1 MAAASTVVL
10 LATGTA
16 WRTLD
21 AVNSG
26 LATTGALAFG
36 PSLSGDSG
44 APADGATDI
53 LLVGTD
59 SRTDAQGKALTT
71 GELAMLRAGEVA
83 ATNTDTI
90 VLVRIPNDGRSASA
104 VSIPR
109 DSYVAVPGQGMEKIN
124 GAYGISRERER
135 IRLVQRGVPSA
146 EAEARSAEAARS
158 TLISA
163 VQDLTGVSIDHY
175 AEIGL
180 LGFTLLTDAVGGV
193 QVCLLAPAREPL
205 SGANFAAGVQTLRG
219 PDALSFVRQRHNL
232 PRGDL
237 DRIRRQQAFM
247 ASLAPTVLSAGT
259 LTNPGTLSRLKAA
272 VQRSVVIDSG
282 WDIAGF
288 ATQMASLAGGAV
300 TFRTIPVANPDAT
313 TAAGVSIVEVNPDE
327 VRRFVAELV
336 TGAPAVPPTV
346 PSTSTAPPAVTVDVA
361 NASGTAGLAARVSAA
376 LAVAGY
382 RPGVIGNAGG
392 AERSVVLAPSA
403 SDRGGAAVAAQLGG
417 LTVRQD
423 ASVRAGSV
431 RVVLATDYAGPGSGG
446 PAPAGPAQVSPQPAS
461 PAPASPAPVS
471 APDPGP
477 APVAAAGGPPCV
489 S

>member
-1 MAAASTVVL
+1 VLVAAASTVVL

-237 DRIRRQQAFM
+237 DRIRRQQVFM
-247 ASLAPTVLSAGT
+247 ASLARTVLSAGT
-259 LTNPGTLSRLKAA
+259 LTNPGTLSRLTAA

-327 VRRFVAELV
+327 VRRFVVELV
-336 TGAPAVPPTV
+336 TGAPAVPPT
-346 PSTSTAPPAVTVDVA
+346 STSTAPPAVTVDVA

-382 RPGVIGNAGG
+382 RPGLIGNAGG

-403 SDRGGAAVAAQLGG
+403 SDGGGAAVAAQLGG

-423 ASVRAGSV
+423 TSVRAGSV

-446 PAPAGPAQVSPQPAS
+446 PAPAGPAPVSPAPVS
-461 PAPASPAPVS
+461 PAPAS